1 MTLKEFFKLIL
12 PIIKKYKLSLF
23 FLLTLPIIESYFNL
37 VLNKEL
43 FGLIID
49 KLTSNNFTFYNNW
62 SLLLCFVLTNY
73 SSTVKNIISSLFTNY
88 NIYGKFV
95 GDIKLILFRKT
106 IDNSISYFNDSMA
119 GKLAQKINI
128 IALRFEGLDWSITS
142 ILSTIIIAIIILFK
156 IYFLV
161 SFKLMLFLLLWIITY
176 LFINYKTSKVL
187 KNDMSELSGEESTLV
202 GNMNDIFTNI
212 QNVKIF
218 SQEKKEKSNFKKLNI
233 NVFRKSK
240 IYFKDQTITHIIN
253 IILLSIITTI
263 SFFELINIYLLNKIT
278 IGELTSTIMIIMSF
292 IFSLSTIGN
301 NLQYFF
307 RSLGIIEDGLKDLKI
322 DIDIKNSTTA
332 KNIKIDKPFLELKN
346 ISFRYNNNLPYTFN
360 NFSLSIPPYQKV
372 GIVGYSG
379 AGKSIVNLL
388 LRFYDVDDGEI
399 IIDKYNIKKDITQE
413 SLRDNISYIPQDPI
427 LFHRTIRENIL
438 YGKLDATEEEL
449 IEATKKA
456 YCYDFINTLENKFDT
471 LVGERGVKLSG
482 GQRQRIAIARA
493 ILKNSPI
500 LILDEATSSLDTIT
514 EKEIQKALNNLM
526 LNKTV
531 IVIAHRLSTLNNMD
545 RIITIDKGQIVEDGT
560 MKDLLNNPIDKGQ
573 IVEDG
578 TMKDLLN
585 NPNGLFKR
593 MYDMQ
598 KDGVLGELN

>member
-1 MTLKEFFKLIL
+1 MTLKDFFKLIF
-12 PIIKKYKLSLF
+12 PIIKKYKLFLF
-23 FLLTLPIIESYFNL
+23 FILLLPIVENYFNM
-37 VLNKEL
+37 VLSNEI
-43 FGLIID
+43 FGHIID
-49 KLTSNNFTFYNNW
+49 KLTNNNFTFYNNW
-62 SLLLCFVLTNY
+62 PLLLGFVLTNY
-73 SSTVKNIISSLFTNY
+73 SSTVKNIILSLFINY

-95 GDIKLILFRKT
+95 GDIKLTLFRKT

-119 GKLAQKINI
+119 GKLAQKINV
-128 IALRFEGLDWSITS
+128 IALRFEGLDTSITS

-161 SFKLMLFLLLWIITY
+161 SFKLMLFLLLWIIAY
-176 LFINYKTSKVL
+176 LFTNYRMSKIL
-187 KNDMSELSGEESTLV
+187 KNDMSKLSGEESTLV

-218 SQEKKEKSNFKKLNI
+218 SKEKKEKSNIKKLNI
-233 NVFRKSK
+233 NVFRKAR

-253 IILLSIITTI
+253 ILLLSIITTI

-278 IGELTSTIMIIMSF
+278 IGELTSTVMIIMSF
-292 IFSLSTIGN
+292 IFSLSMIGN

-307 RSLGIIEDGLKDLKI
+307 RSLGIIEDSLKDLKI
-322 DIDIKNSTTA
+322 DIDIKNSATA
-332 KNIKIDKPFLELKN
+332 KNIKIDRPFLELKN

-360 NFSLSIPPYQKV
+360 NLSLFIPPYQKV

-379 AGKSIVNLL
+379 AGKSTLVNLL
-388 LRFYDVDDGEI
+388 LRFYDVDSGEI
-399 IIDKYNIKKDITQE
+399 IIDKYNIKEDITQE
-413 SLRDNISYIPQDPI
+413 SLRENISYIPQDPI

-456 YCYDFINTLENKFDT
+456 YCYDFINTLEDKFDT

-531 IVIAHRLSTLNNMD
+531 IVIAHRLSTLHNMD
-545 RIITIDKGQIVEDGT
+545 RIITIDKGQI
-560 MKDLLNNPIDKGQ
+560 I
-573 IVEDG
+573 EDG

-598 KDGVLGELN
+598 KDGILNDTN